1 MEEKKYS
8 KISLST
14 VLLIIILCIYI
25 LKLSS
30 KIDTL
35 LEKENSISKW
45 KWYFRIRLETTISSN
60 TDTLPQ
66 LPGDFFDIKSIIKE
80 YRDNQNVKNYKDF
93 KYDLDSVG
101 IMDKITLKHIINEN
115 EESYFSNR
123 EYYVID

>member
-1 MEEKKYS
+1 MCACGCLIFNEKGQV
-8 KISLST
+8 SLQKRSNDN
-14 VLLIIILCIYI
+14 LWEN
-25 LKLSS
+25 
-30 KIDTL
+30 TL

-93 KYDLDSVG
+93 KYDLDSDG